1 MQEWSQF
8 MDTGT
13 ERYLLGDFP
22 GAEKGYRAALEEA
35 KSIFEVDDE
44 RYLLNLSLLASVLCL
59 NQNFTAAEPLYRRQ
73 LQIREDRNEQDTS
86 DLAECLEGYARVL
99 SETGRPQEAEP
110 LATRARRIREHLA
123 GGRPADV

>member
-35 KSIFEVDDE
+35 KSVFAVDDE

-59 NQNFTAAEPLYRRQ
+59 NHNFAAAEPLYQRQ
-73 LQIREDRNEQDTS
+73 LKIREDRDETDTK

-99 SETGRPQEAEP
+99 SEIGRPDEAEP
-110 LATRARRIREHLA
+110 LAARAQGIREHLA
-123 GGRPADV
+123 RGRVADE

>member
-35 KSIFEVDDE
+35 KSIFAVEDE

-59 NQNFTAAEPLYRRQ
+59 NNNFTAAEPLYQRQ
-73 LQIREDRNEQDTS
+73 LKIREEREEGDTS

-99 SETGRPQEAEP
+99 SETGRPEAAEP
-110 LATRARRIREHLA
+110 LAARARRIRQLLA
-123 GGRPADV
+123 GGRSIDV